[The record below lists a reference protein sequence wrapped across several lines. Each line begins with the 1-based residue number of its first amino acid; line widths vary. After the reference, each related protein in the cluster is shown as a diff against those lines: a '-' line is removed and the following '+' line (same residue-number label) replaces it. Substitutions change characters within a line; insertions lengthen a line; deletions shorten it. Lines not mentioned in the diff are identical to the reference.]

1 MNSKFKLILLAH
13 VDFGKS
19 TICGNLL
26 YKVGYFNEHDRIKAE
41 QDAKEKTEK
50 YKWAFLLDNL
60 EEERAKGKTHE
71 YSKFD
76 FKYNDNEFTII
87 DTPGHSLFVRSTI
100 EALVKNS
107 GNLTGVIVVSSLLSE
122 FRSGFDGGIV
132 KEQLILARASG
143 ITNIVIVFNKMDLVN
158 WQESKV
164 QDIKN
169 EILDFIKILKFK
181 NKEFCYVSGYTGE
194 NVLSILEKVQ
204 KISPCNLNTDIDID
218 NSNSQLTEGHITD
231 SFKCQCKIINCENI
245 ITKGFTCIGYVIN
258 EKSTKDN
265 FIEIPM
271 EIIAIKEKSFAKTGD
286 VVTFKIKTETE
297 LNIFKNQKIIL
308 RTETFTI
315 GFGKII

>member
-1 MNSKFKLILLAH
+1 MEKGNYFKLILLAH

-41 QDAKEKTEK
+41 QDAKGKTER

-71 YSKFD
+71 YSQFD
-76 FKYNDNEFTII
+76 FKYNNNEFRII

-107 GNLTGVIVVSSLLSE
+107 GNLTGIIVLSSLISE

-143 ITNIVIVFNKMDLVN
+143 ITNIVIVFNKMDLIN
-158 WQESKV
+158 WDKSKLN
-164 QDIKN
+164 DIKN
-169 EILDFIKILKFK
+169 EILEFIKILKFK
-181 NKEFCYVSGYTGE
+181 NTNFCYVCGYTGE
-194 NVLSILEKVQ
+194 NVLSILDEVTKQ
-204 KISPCNLNTDIDID
+204 KNQAVHL
-218 NSNSQLTEGHITD
+218 EGILPKSEPVTI
-231 SFKCQCKIINCENI
+231 FKCQCKIIKCENI
-245 ITKGFTCIGYVIN
+245 ITKGFSCIAYIIN
-258 EKSTKDN
+258 DKETENSSGQICDIP
-265 FIEIPM
+265 IEICG
-271 EIIAIKEKSFAKTGD
+271 IKENSFAKTGEI
-286 VVTFKIKTETE
+286 VTFKIKTDTE
-297 LNIFKNQKIIL
+297 LNIYSKQKIIL
-308 RTETFTI
+308 RTETFTL